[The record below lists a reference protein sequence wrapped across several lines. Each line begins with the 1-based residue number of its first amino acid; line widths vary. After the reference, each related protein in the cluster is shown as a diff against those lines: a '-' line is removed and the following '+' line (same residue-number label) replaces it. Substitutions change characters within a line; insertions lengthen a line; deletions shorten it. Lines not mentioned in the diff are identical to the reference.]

1 MKLKYYMRGLGIGI
15 CLTTILLSFGNE
27 KMTDQEIIQR
37 AEKLGMKSTKETDD
51 ELHNALDKMKVTLT
65 PVPTPSVEPTKAP
78 TPKPTAEPTKEP
90 TKAPTK
96 KPTPTTK
103 PVAVSF
109 SIKKGMTSDS
119 VAQTLKDAGLIK
131 NADSFNDYIINKGK
145 ASVIRVGYYSITKGA
160 SYDEIIRRITK

>member
-15 CLTTILLSFGNE
+15 CLTTILLSFGKV

-37 AEKLGMKSTKETDD
+37 AEKLGMKLPNGTDD

-65 PVPTPSVEPTKAP
+65 PVPTPSAKPTKAP
-78 TPKPTAEPTKEP
+78 TSKPTVEPTKVP

-103 PVAVSF
+103 PISINF

-119 VAQTLKDAGLIK
+119 VAQTLKNAGLIK
-131 NADSFNDYIINKGK
+131 NADSFNDYIIKIGKG
-145 ASVIRVGYYSITKGA
+145 SVIRVGDYSITKGA
-160 SYDEIIRRITK
+160 SYDEIIRKIAK